1 MTLVTWSPLRE
12 FEDLFSRYSPMFGRS
27 VATAAGNDT
36 GAAEWRPAAD
46 VSETN
51 AEYLIKAELPA
62 VERKDVA
69 VTVQEG
75 VLTIRGERRYERRD
89 ESERQHRVESFY
101 GSFARSFSLPPDA
114 DATRITA
121 ESRDGVLTV
130 RIPKAEAAK
139 PRAIDIQ
146 VR

>member
-1 MTLVTWSPLRE
+1 MTLVSWSPLRE
-12 FEDLFSRYSPMFGRS
+12 FEGIFSRYNPIFGR
-27 VATAAGNDT
+27 AAPAAGSGDA
-36 GAAEWRPAAD
+36 AAEWRPVAD
-46 VSETN
+46 VAGTDQ
-51 AEYLIKAELPA
+51 EYIVKAELPA
-62 VERKDVA
+62 VERKDVS

-89 ESERQHRVESFY
+89 NSERQHRVESFY
-101 GSFARSFSLPPDA
+101 GNFARSFSLPPDA
-114 DATRITA
+114 DAARISA